1 MGDNARN
8 DPLAATDGFPRRR
21 SGRRFLLAGL
31 VLTTLV
37 LVGFLFRAQLS
48 HLWHS
53 QDDGSDRFPPGA
65 LVDYVPEDSQV
76 VLAVNVRQLRETPAG
91 RQQLAPA
98 VQQLIRRG
106 GGRLHWLDLLGI
118 NPIEDID
125 NLLISFA
132 PAAGGEPLWL
142 IHGRFDRSRMTIAPD
157 ALQETTLD
165 NIRVWEY
172 TDRRE
177 KRTTIVAPVGDM
189 LVVSESRIR
198 VQAALKQAID
208 PRSVTVHDTTLREL
222 LTKVDRRQTVWLA
235 ATLKKLGPVLS
246 EIDDYWLKLLLR
258 PVLGRAESVY
268 GAIQCAEDIQAEL
281 HFRSATE
288 EEAIQLE
295 KSLEN
300 FRELAGEGASFL
312 VRRKEWQ
319 PLLRLLGTSEISR
332 DGTMIL
338 LRCRTTTA
346 TEPEA

>member
-1 MGDNARN
+1 MGDNDRN
-8 DPLAATDGFPRRR
+8 DPLVATDGRSRRR
-21 SGRRFLLAGL
+21 LGRLFFLAGL
-31 VLTTLV
+31 VFAGLV
-37 LVGFLFRAQLS
+37 LAGFLFRDRLS

-53 QDDGSDRFPPGA
+53 QDDQGSRFPSGVLA
-65 LVDYVPEDSQV
+65 DYVPEDSQV
-76 VLAVNVRQLRETPAG
+76 VLAVNMRQLREAPAG
-91 RQQLAPA
+91 HQLAPA
-98 VQQLIRRG
+98 LQQLIRRA

-118 NPIEDID
+118 HPIEDID

-132 PAAGGEPLWL
+132 PTSGGEPVWL
-142 IHGRFDRSRMTIAPD
+142 IRGRFDRSRMQFGPD

-165 NIRVWEY
+165 RVRVWET

-189 LVVSESRIR
+189 LVISEARVR
-198 VQAALKQAID
+198 VQAALKQASN
-208 PRSVTVHDTTLREL
+208 PRSVSVRDATLREL

-235 ATLKKLGPVLS
+235 AALKRLGPVLT

-258 PVLGRAESVY
+258 PVLARAESVY
-268 GAIQCAEDIQAEL
+268 GEIQCAEDVRAEL
-281 HFRSATE
+281 HLRSATE

-300 FRELAGEGASFL
+300 LRALAGEGASLL

-319 PLLRLLGTSEISR
+319 PLLRLLSAGEIHR

-338 LRCRTTTA
+338 LRCRWSAT